1 MIEWIQGNE
10 TALWLLA
17 VSTTITF
24 IATLVA
30 VPALVVRIPPDY
42 FLRRE
47 DHGRPW
53 ANHHPLV
60 RAMLLIGKNALG
72 VIFVVVGLILLVL
85 PGQGIFTILIG
96 IMLLNFPGKYRLER
110 WIVAKRPVLQS
121 INWLRR
127 RAGRAPLVLAASPG
141 LSKQT

>member
-17 VSTTITF
+17 ASTTITF
-24 IATLVA
+24 IVTLLA

-42 FLRRE
+42 FSRSK

-53 ANHHPLV
+53 ANHHPVV
-60 RAMLLIGKNALG
+60 RALLLIGKNVLG

-96 IMLLNFPGKYRLER
+96 IMLLDFPGKYRLER
-110 WIVAKRPVLQS
+110 WIVAKRPVLKS
-121 INWLRR
+121 INWLRQ
-127 RAGRAPLVLAASPG
+127 RAGRAPLVLGASRR
-141 LSKQT
+141 LSKQA

>member
-24 IATLVA
+24 IATLIA

-42 FLRRE
+42 FSRRE

-53 ANHHPLV
+53 ANHHPVV
-60 RAMLLIGKNALG
+60 RTMLLIGKNALG

-96 IMLLNFPGKYRLER
+96 IMLMNFPGKYRLER

-127 RAGRAPLVLAASPG
+127 RAGRAALVLDEPRS
-141 LSKQT
+141 